1 MKRKFH
7 SNNVEVMEG
16 IKVKDTAKRAI
27 VTVIVFVII
36 YVLSGPIIGY
46 TNYDMYLKGIE
57 FLSAVIGAGCY
68 WIGSNKK
75 IVLEFDKGVGSM
87 KRIGTAL
94 TIVFIIA
101 GFAISFFIGHYVSDK
116 SHTES
121 RAAQFDKY
129 ISRAIDTIKDKGLS
143 IDGAPEAIASNIW
156 VAHEFCDS
164 PEISAELSNL
174 WNTIVYEKDV
184 LLGQEDVLTAQL
196 KDILEKC
203 Q

>member
-1 MKRKFH
+1 
-7 SNNVEVMEG
+7 
-16 IKVKDTAKRAI
+16 
-27 VTVIVFVII
+27 
-36 YVLSGPIIGY
+36 
-46 TNYDMYLKGIE
+46 
-57 FLSAVIGAGCY
+57 
-68 WIGSNKK
+68 
-75 IVLEFDKGVGSM
+75 M

-174 WNTIVYEKDV
+174 WNTIVYEKRCASRSRRCVDCSTERYFGKMSIV
-184 LLGQEDVLTAQL
+184 FANFLFIIHSSGQLVPNFYN
-196 KDILEKC
+196 
-203 Q
+203 

>member
-1 MKRKFH
+1 
-7 SNNVEVMEG
+7 
-16 IKVKDTAKRAI
+16 
-27 VTVIVFVII
+27 
-36 YVLSGPIIGY
+36 
-46 TNYDMYLKGIE
+46 
-57 FLSAVIGAGCY
+57 
-68 WIGSNKK
+68 
-75 IVLEFDKGVGSM
+75 M

-129 ISRAIDTIKDKGLS
+129 ISRAIDTIEDKGLS
-143 IDGAPEAIASNIW
+143 IDGAPEMIASNIW

-174 WNTIVYEKDV
+174 WYTIVYEKDE

-196 KDILEKC
+196 KNILEKC

>member
-1 MKRKFH
+1 
-7 SNNVEVMEG
+7 
-16 IKVKDTAKRAI
+16 
-27 VTVIVFVII
+27 
-36 YVLSGPIIGY
+36 
-46 TNYDMYLKGIE
+46 
-57 FLSAVIGAGCY
+57 
-68 WIGSNKK
+68 
-75 IVLEFDKGVGSM
+75 M

-174 WNTIVYEKDV
+174 WNTTVYEKDV

-203 Q
+203 QQSLQIFYLSFTHRVNLSRTFTTKYPPPTQRHIEQEI

>member
-1 MKRKFH
+1 MKR
-7 SNNVEVMEG
+7 
-16 IKVKDTAKRAI
+16 
-27 VTVIVFVII
+27 
-36 YVLSGPIIGY
+36 L
-46 TNYDMYLKGIE
+46 
-57 FLSAVIGAGCY
+57 
-68 WIGSNKK
+68 
-75 IVLEFDKGVGSM
+75 
-87 KRIGTAL
+87 GTAL

>member
-1 MKRKFH
+1 
-7 SNNVEVMEG
+7 
-16 IKVKDTAKRAI
+16 
-27 VTVIVFVII
+27 
-36 YVLSGPIIGY
+36 
-46 TNYDMYLKGIE
+46 
-57 FLSAVIGAGCY
+57 
-68 WIGSNKK
+68 
-75 IVLEFDKGVGSM
+75 M

-156 VAHEFCDS
+156 VDTNFVIALKF
-164 PEISAELSNL
+164 PQNSAICGIPLYMKKMCFS
-174 WNTIVYEKDV
+174 VK
-184 LLGQEDVLTAQL
+184 
-196 KDILEKC
+196 KMC
-203 Q
+203 

>member
-1 MKRKFH
+1 
-7 SNNVEVMEG
+7 
-16 IKVKDTAKRAI
+16 
-27 VTVIVFVII
+27 
-36 YVLSGPIIGY
+36 
-46 TNYDMYLKGIE
+46 
-57 FLSAVIGAGCY
+57 
-68 WIGSNKK
+68 
-75 IVLEFDKGVGSM
+75 M

-203 Q
+203 PDISETTVQRALADLLKKHKIIKISGGRYTSYTWNREDK

>member
-1 MKRKFH
+1 
-7 SNNVEVMEG
+7 
-16 IKVKDTAKRAI
+16 
-27 VTVIVFVII
+27 
-36 YVLSGPIIGY
+36 
-46 TNYDMYLKGIE
+46 
-57 FLSAVIGAGCY
+57 
-68 WIGSNKK
+68 
-75 IVLEFDKGVGSM
+75 M

-184 LLGQEDVLTAQL
+184 LTAQL

>member
-1 MKRKFH
+1 
-7 SNNVEVMEG
+7 
-16 IKVKDTAKRAI
+16 
-27 VTVIVFVII
+27 
-36 YVLSGPIIGY
+36 
-46 TNYDMYLKGIE
+46 
-57 FLSAVIGAGCY
+57 
-68 WIGSNKK
+68 
-75 IVLEFDKGVGSM
+75 M

-174 WNTIVYEKDV
+174 WNTGTILFDNFQFVSFTS
-184 LLGQEDVLTAQL
+184 GQLAPNFYN
-196 KDILEKC
+196 
-203 Q
+203 

>member
-1 MKRKFH
+1 
-7 SNNVEVMEG
+7 
-16 IKVKDTAKRAI
+16 
-27 VTVIVFVII
+27 
-36 YVLSGPIIGY
+36 
-46 TNYDMYLKGIE
+46 
-57 FLSAVIGAGCY
+57 
-68 WIGSNKK
+68 
-75 IVLEFDKGVGSM
+75 M

-164 PEISAELSNL
+164 PEISAGNQRTILYAVCLSFPN
-174 WNTIVYEKDV
+174 
-184 LLGQEDVLTAQL
+184 AQRKMKPTDL
-196 KDILEKC
+196 S
-203 Q
+203 

>member
-1 MKRKFH
+1 
-7 SNNVEVMEG
+7 
-16 IKVKDTAKRAI
+16 
-27 VTVIVFVII
+27 
-36 YVLSGPIIGY
+36 
-46 TNYDMYLKGIE
+46 
-57 FLSAVIGAGCY
+57 
-68 WIGSNKK
+68 
-75 IVLEFDKGVGSM
+75 M

-156 VAHEFCDS
+156 VAHEFCDKLIFAS
-164 PEISAELSNL
+164 CIITHL
-174 WNTIVYEKDV
+174 
-184 LLGQEDVLTAQL
+184 
-196 KDILEKC
+196 DIIL
-203 Q
+203 

>member
-1 MKRKFH
+1 
-7 SNNVEVMEG
+7 
-16 IKVKDTAKRAI
+16 
-27 VTVIVFVII
+27 
-36 YVLSGPIIGY
+36 
-46 TNYDMYLKGIE
+46 
-57 FLSAVIGAGCY
+57 
-68 WIGSNKK
+68 
-75 IVLEFDKGVGSM
+75 M

-196 KDILEKC
+196 KDILENVNSLCKFSIYHSLIGSTC
-203 Q
+203 PELLQLNTRRPHSGTSSRKSEKRSPAFFLPKMRW

>member
-1 MKRKFH
+1 
-7 SNNVEVMEG
+7 
-16 IKVKDTAKRAI
+16 
-27 VTVIVFVII
+27 
-36 YVLSGPIIGY
+36 
-46 TNYDMYLKGIE
+46 
-57 FLSAVIGAGCY
+57 
-68 WIGSNKK
+68 
-75 IVLEFDKGVGSM
+75 M

-121 RAAQFDKY
+121 RAAQFDKC
-129 ISRAIDTIKDKGLS
+129 LS

>member
-1 MKRKFH
+1 MVIEPHMKQGRQHKLISTIFLATSVTKKLDHNRYLLYHRRTFH
-7 SNNVEVMEG
+7 RTFTE
-16 IKVKDTAKRAI
+16 KVSHSR
-27 VTVIVFVII
+27 
-36 YVLSGPIIGY
+36 
-46 TNYDMYLKGIE
+46 
-57 FLSAVIGAGCY
+57 
-68 WIGSNKK
+68 
-75 IVLEFDKGVGSM
+75 SM

>member
-1 MKRKFH
+1 
-7 SNNVEVMEG
+7 
-16 IKVKDTAKRAI
+16 
-27 VTVIVFVII
+27 
-36 YVLSGPIIGY
+36 
-46 TNYDMYLKGIE
+46 
-57 FLSAVIGAGCY
+57 
-68 WIGSNKK
+68 
-75 IVLEFDKGVGSM
+75 M

-129 ISRAIDTIKDKGLS
+129 ISRAIDTIEDKGLS
-143 IDGAPEAIASNIW
+143 IDGAPEMIASNIW

-174 WNTIVYEKDV
+174 WNTIVYEKDE

-196 KDILEKC
+196 KKYFGKMSIVFANFLFINPLIRSTCPELLQLNTRRPHSGTPSRKSEKKVSC
-203 Q
+203 FFSAQNEVVKRHPIHQA